1 MIIKGKRWNIQKKT
15 EEIKDNNTK
24 KFAKREKKA
33 IKPVKVIEE
42 PVVSEEEIDE
52 VSNFFNL
59 DKEYFYG
66 RE

>member
-15 EEIKDNNTK
+15 EEVKDNNTK
-24 KFAKREKKA
+24 KVAKREKKD

-52 VSNFFNL
+52 VSKFFNL
-59 DKEYFYG
+59 DKE
-66 RE
+66 

>member
-24 KFAKREKKA
+24 KVAKREEKA

-42 PVVSEEEIDE
+42 PAVSEEEIDE
-52 VSNFFNL
+52 ISKFFNL
-59 DKEYFYG
+59 DKE
-66 RE
+66 

>member
-1 MIIKGKRWNIQKKT
+1 MIIKGKRWNIQKKI
-15 EEIKDNNTK
+15 EEVKDNNTK

-52 VSNFFNL
+52 VSKFFNL
-59 DKEYFYG
+59 DKE
-66 RE
+66 

>member
-24 KFAKREKKA
+24 KVAKKEKKA

-42 PVVSEEEIDE
+42 PVVSEEETDE
-52 VSNFFNL
+52 VSKFFNL
-59 DKEYFYG
+59 DKD
-66 RE
+66 

>member
-15 EEIKDNNTK
+15 EEVKDNNTK
-24 KFAKREKKA
+24 KVAKREKKD

-52 VSNFFNL
+52 VSKFFNL
-59 DKEYFYG
+59 DKD
-66 RE
+66 

>member
-33 IKPVKVIEE
+33 IKPVKLIEE
-42 PVVSEEEIDE
+42 PMVSEEEIDE
-52 VSNFFNL
+52 VSKFFNL
-59 DKEYFYG
+59 DKE
-66 RE
+66 

>member
-24 KFAKREKKA
+24 KVAKREKKA
-33 IKPVKVIEE
+33 IKPVNVIEE

-52 VSNFFNL
+52 VSKFFNL
-59 DKEYFYG
+59 DKE
-66 RE
+66 